1 MKSKIQL
8 LICLFI
14 SLIIQTTSL
23 FSQVKKDEVI
33 EMKNFPSKY
42 VDYGTV
48 SIWLPEGYDSLKW
61 YPVLYMHDGQ
71 MLFDSTITWNKQEWK
86 VDETASNLIS

>member
-1 MKSKIQL
+1 MKSKNQL
-8 LICLFI
+8 FICLFI

-42 VDYGTV
+42 VDYGTETLDV
-48 SIWLPEGYDSLKW
+48 YYEPYQLKVDKFMESKGYKDGNWMSLKFIGEN
-61 YPVLYMHDGQ
+61 H
-71 MLFDSTITWNKQEWK
+71 S
-86 VDETASNLIS
+86 